1 MYRITK
7 NSDEL
12 YHYGVLGMRW
22 GVRRYQNYDGTRI
35 STGTPPS
42 INKSKMSTTA
52 TSGSKSF
59 SVANGQ
65 NGQAKGNARY
75 AAIANPK
82 NIGKALKNARF
93 AASAGTAPSGKLTD
107 EQKKAL
113 KEHLTDPNVKQGK
126 GRDNITPIED
136 AAKDVGKL
144 TDSGKKLTD
153 VGKKYDPKVKEAGKK
168 ASEEAK
174 HMSDK
179 ELRDTINRIKMERE
193 YQSLKES
200 EVSSGWEKAN
210 EILDVAGEVVR
221 IVGSLASLYLTY
233 KIAKGKLVQ
242 SDIYD
247 SGNELYDFMKRND
260 FDEDVIMHFMDL
272 DDEYIE
278 DYLEHHGVLGMKW
291 GVRRYQNYDG
301 TRIGAGSGSGGGGGG
316 SSTKSKSLRDYAY
329 IDFYHKDPV
338 TGKRKIQF
346 SRTMPEQAPAKKLIT
361 RIKKAVDDPT
371 KLAALPAFY
380 NEDSNDFEYSN
391 YRTKEN
397 FEKMWDMGSTMG
409 EIAWSLDVPLEQVG
423 EWANEWYKELDRND

>member
-1 MYRITK
+1 MYMITK

-35 STGTPPS
+35 GAGTPPS
-42 INKSKMSTTA
+42 INKSKMSTEA
-52 TSGSKSF
+52 SSGSRSF
-59 SVANGQ
+59 SVATGQ

-75 AAIANPK
+75 AAVANPK
-82 NIGKALKNARF
+82 VIGKALKNARF

-210 EILDVAGEVVR
+210 EILDVAGTVVQ
-221 IVGSLASLYLTY
+221 IVGTLASLYLTY
-233 KIAKGKLVQ
+233 KIAKGKLIQ

-272 DDEYIE
+272 DDEYVD
-278 DYLEHHGVLGMKW
+278 DYL
-291 GVRRYQNYDG
+291 RRFD
-301 TRIGAGSGSGGGGGG
+301 T
-316 SSTKSKSLRDYAY
+316 
-329 IDFYHKDPV
+329 V
-338 TGKRKIQF
+338 
-346 SRTMPEQAPAKKLIT
+346 
-361 RIKKAVDDPT
+361 
-371 KLAALPAFY
+371 
-380 NEDSNDFEYSN
+380 
-391 YRTKEN
+391 
-397 FEKMWDMGSTMG
+397 
-409 EIAWSLDVPLEQVG
+409 
-423 EWANEWYKELDRND
+423 